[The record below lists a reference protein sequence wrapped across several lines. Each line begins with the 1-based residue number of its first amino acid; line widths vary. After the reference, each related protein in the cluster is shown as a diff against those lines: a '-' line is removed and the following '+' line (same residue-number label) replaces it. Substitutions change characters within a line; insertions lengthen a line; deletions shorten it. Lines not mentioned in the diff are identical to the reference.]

1 MRAVIQR
8 VSKAKVEVNGEI
20 VGKIKHGLLILL
32 GVSSEDNEEIAK
44 KLAIKIS
51 KLRIFK
57 DDKGKMNLSVLD
69 TTGSALVVSQFT
81 LYANSKKG
89 NRPSY
94 TSAAVPILADSL
106 YMSFSSYL
114 KKLGIKVENGIF
126 GANMQV
132 KLLNDGPVTI
142 ILDTKELG
150 Y

>member
-8 VSKAKVEVNGEI
+8 VSKAKVEVNGET

-32 GVSSEDNEEIAK
+32 GVCPQDNEEIAK
-44 KLAIKIS
+44 KLANKIS

-57 DDKGKMNLSVLD
+57 DDNGKMNLSVLD
-69 TTGSALVVSQFT
+69 TGGSALVVSQFT

-94 TSAAVPILADSL
+94 IDAAAPALADSL

-114 KKLGIKVENGIF
+114 KELGIKVENGIF

>member
-1 MRAVIQR
+1 LRSRPLGDHLGGLISAGSHVGVTPLSRSR
-8 VSKAKVEVNGEI
+8 VGR
-20 VGKIKHGLLILL
+20 
-32 GVSSEDNEEIAK
+32 EIAK
-44 KLAIKIS
+44 KLATKIS

-57 DDKGKMNLSVLD
+57 DSEGKMNLSVLD
-69 TTGSALVVSQFT
+69 TSGSALVVSQFT

-94 TSAAVPILADSL
+94 TDAASAILADSL

-114 KKLGIKVENGIF
+114 KKLGMKVENGIF

-142 ILDTKELG
+142 ILDSKELG
-150 Y
+150 F